1 MLLPH
6 NTASATPLPPAT
18 PPVVPPQLTAATS
31 RFNVFERGQFCRQ
44 PVSYSRRDFYKISL
58 VTGTGRLN
66 YATRAILLDRP
77 ALLFSNPLVPYSWE
91 PISAEQ
97 GGYFCLFTEGFL
109 SPDRSMSLQESPL
122 FKVNSDPVYFVNDEQ
137 FATFSQLFRKM
148 EAEMESGYVHKQ
160 DLLRTYVQLL
170 LHEALKM
177 QPHTAYHQPP
187 NATARLVSLF
197 MELLER
203 QFPIDAPAPGL
214 QLRTPGDFANQLS
227 VHVNHLN
234 RAVRETTGKT
244 TGTHLAERVVTE
256 AKALLLHTNW
266 GTAEIAYGLGFEYP
280 NYFNNFFK
288 KHTGHAP
295 TTWREQACA
304 AAGEPGKVLVVV
316 Q

>member
-1 MLLPH
+1 MALRDSI
-6 NTASATPLPPAT
+6 ASAQSPLLAT
-18 PPVVPPQLTAATS
+18 TTAATPQLTAATS
-31 RFNVFERGQFCRQ
+31 RFNVFDRGQFCRQ

-58 VTGTGRLN
+58 VTGTGRLS
-66 YATRAILLDRP
+66 YATRAIELDRP
-77 ALLFSNPLVPYSWE
+77 ALMFSNPLVPYSWE
-91 PISAEQ
+91 PTSVEQ

-109 SPDRSMSLQESPL
+109 SPDRSVSLQESPL

-137 FATFSQLFRKM
+137 FDTFSQLFRKM
-148 EAEMESGYVHKQ
+148 EAEMESGYVYKQ

-197 MELLER
+197 MKLLER

-288 KHTGHAP
+288 KHTGQAP
-295 TTWREQACA
+295 TTWREKANL
-304 AAGEPGKVLVVV
+304 AAGEQGKVLVVA